1 MIGLAFTGHSLSK
14 LYGDDLS
21 DIRYS
26 KLVDALE
33 RLFDYYGPFI
43 DEVIVGGA
51 TGLDTLA
58 LLTASR
64 MKSEYPFKIVLCI
77 PFESQARYWSERDKL
92 LYDKCKVLADEI
104 VYVDTL
110 DNYKVDGVPV
120 GHYSADK
127 FKMRNKYMVDRC
139 QYLVALWGGNYKSGT
154 YSCITY
160 ARKCRHVR
168 SIMMMCPT
176 TLQCELDLK
185 TIRRR

>member
-26 KLVDALE
+26 RLIDTLE

-77 PFESQARYWSERDKL
+77 PFESQAKYWSDRDKL

-104 VYVDTL
+104 IYVDTL
-110 DNYKVDGVPV
+110 DNYKVEGCTV
-120 GHYSADK
+120 GSYDKAK

-139 QYLVALWGGNYKSGT
+139 QYLVALWGGNYQSGT
-154 YSCITY
+154 YSCISY

-168 SIMMMCPT
+168 SIMMISPD
-176 TLQCELDLK
+176 TLEIDIDTK
-185 TIRRR
+185 TRRR